1 MSDDIK
7 QARDLEQFIDRFKV
21 QQYELTKM
29 SDGTAVML
37 SIDTG
42 KVVTLSEVATSMVDY
57 IIESHT
63 TKNTSIDDLLL
74 HLLKQYEVEK
84 EKLEEDIVSFLS
96 EISSGI

>member
-1 MSDDIK
+1 
-7 QARDLEQFIDRFKV
+7 
-21 QQYELTKM
+21 M